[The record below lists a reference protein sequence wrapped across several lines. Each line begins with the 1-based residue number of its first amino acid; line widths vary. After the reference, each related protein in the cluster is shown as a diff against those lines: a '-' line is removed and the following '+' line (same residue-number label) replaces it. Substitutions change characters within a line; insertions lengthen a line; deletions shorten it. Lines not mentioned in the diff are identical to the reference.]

1 MSNPAEDVP
10 ADRPLRWS
18 DGHFE
23 FGALGLG
30 GSGATGSGAVVEL
43 ADQFHR
49 AVEGMEVTVAVITDM
64 HQASTDRATAVR
76 DVESP
81 ERKISLGRPLVRHPV
96 ALRVGVA
103 SLVRRSRTGGYA
115 EKPRVPSPL
124 SDRCSLLVPSVLHF
138 TNPSGSFKTPAK
150 KARAVSVTTIVG
162 SIETD
167 GLRMVPVT
175 RSLSRRF

>member
-64 HQASTDRATAVR
+64 HQASTDRATAVK
-76 DVESP
+76 DVEFP
-81 ERKISLGRPLVRHPV
+81 EREISIGRPLVRHPV

-103 SLVRRSRTGGYA
+103 SLVRRSRG
-115 EKPRVPSPL
+115 L
-124 SDRCSLLVPSVLHF
+124 SQRGRTSADSFS
-138 TNPSGSFKTPAK
+138 SG
-150 KARAVSVTTIVG
+150 RRG
-162 SIETD
+162 S
-167 GLRMVPVT
+167 R
-175 RSLSRRF
+175 

>member
-30 GSGATGSGAVVEL
+30 GSGATGIGAVVEL

-64 HQASTDRATAVR
+64 HQASTDRATAVK
-76 DVESP
+76 DVEFP
-81 ERKISLGRPLVRHPV
+81 EREISIGRPLVRHPV

-124 SDRCSLLVPSVLHF
+124 SDRWKKGSSAESVGGK
-138 TNPSGSFKTPAK
+138 SGS
-150 KARAVSVTTIVG
+150 RLG
-162 SIETD
+162 S
-167 GLRMVPVT
+167 GSPGGPPLPP
-175 RSLSRRF
+175 